1 MDRLLYVA
9 MSGARETM
17 QAQAVNAQNLANAST
32 TGFRADLQSF
42 QSVPV
47 HGPGH
52 ASRVY
57 GIATDQG
64 IDTTPGSAMGTGREL
79 DIAVN
84 GDGWIAVQGP
94 DGNEAYTR
102 AGDLRVDSLGL
113 LRTGTG
119 HPVMGNGSPIAI
131 PPFEKIQIASDGTI
145 SIRPLGQG
153 SNALAVIDRV
163 KLVNPPSSM
172 LVKGGDGL
180 IHLKGG
186 VTAEAEADASV
197 EVQAG
202 ALESSNVNTVEAMV
216 NLIQLARQYETQ
228 VKMMQNSEENDR
240 ASAQLLSMG

>member
-1 MDRLLYVA
+1 MDRLLYIA
-9 MSGARETM
+9 MTGARETM

-42 QSVPV
+42 QSLPV
-47 HGPGH
+47 NGPGY

-57 GIATDQG
+57 GMAEGQG
-64 IDTTPGSAMGTGREL
+64 IDTSPGSAIGTGREL
-79 DIAVN
+79 DIAIN

-119 HPVMGNGSPIAI
+119 HPVMGNGSPIAV
-131 PPFEKIQIASDGTI
+131 PPFEKIEIAGDGTI
-145 SIRPLGQG
+145 TIRPLGQG
-153 SNALAVIDRV
+153 PNALAVVDRI
-163 KLVNPPSSM
+163 KLVNPPSGE
-172 LVKGGDGL
+172 LIKGADGL
-180 IHLKGG
+180 IHRKGG
-186 VTAEAEADASV
+186 GSAEADASV
-197 EVQAG
+197 EIQVG

-228 VKMMQNSEENDR
+228 VKMMQNAEENDQ
-240 ASAQLLSMG
+240 ASAQLMRMG